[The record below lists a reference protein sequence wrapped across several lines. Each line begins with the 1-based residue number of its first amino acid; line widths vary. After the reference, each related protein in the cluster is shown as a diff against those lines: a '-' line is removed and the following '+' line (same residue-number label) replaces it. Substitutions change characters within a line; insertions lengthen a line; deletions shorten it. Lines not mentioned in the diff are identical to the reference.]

1 MLPTRTHFR
10 VKDIY
15 IKRRELKEIFHAN
28 GNDKKVRV
36 ALLISDNI
44 DFKAKVIKKDT
55 IK

>member
-1 MLPTRTHFR
+1 M
-10 VKDIY
+10 
-15 IKRRELKEIFHAN
+15 ELKEIFHAN
-28 GNDKKVRV
+28 ENDKKVRV